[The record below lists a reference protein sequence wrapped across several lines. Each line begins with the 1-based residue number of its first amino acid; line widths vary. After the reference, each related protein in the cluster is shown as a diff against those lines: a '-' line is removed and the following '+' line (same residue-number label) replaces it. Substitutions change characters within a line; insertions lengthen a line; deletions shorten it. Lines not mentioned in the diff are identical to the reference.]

1 MLVILYPITG
11 RWVFSQMMIRTILLI
26 SFLFFAEIGNAEDF
40 NTVVPLRDI
49 GTSTYYVEAQI
60 NGHVRQ
66 EFMLDTGSAHVVIDN
81 TTLNQLKEKGN
92 VEYLKDLTGKLAD
105 GSQTSVPLYR
115 VDIMRVG
122 QCVIR
127 DVEVAVFPKAGRNI
141 LGLSALK
148 KVAPISIS
156 VEPPSIKLS
165 NCQSGEPAVVAEDP
179 PESRT
184 AITVASEIRPVQ
196 TYSDHPAF
204 ILTSSS
210 P

>member
-1 MLVILYPITG
+1 
-11 RWVFSQMMIRTILLI
+11 MMIRTILLL
-26 SFLFFAEIGNAEDF
+26 SFTLFAVTGNAEDF
-40 NTVVPLRDI
+40 NTIVPLRDM

-66 EFMLDTGSAHVVIDN
+66 EFMLDTGSAHVVIDK
-81 TTLNQLKEKGN
+81 TTLNQLKEKGK

-148 KVAPISIS
+148 KVAPIAIS
-156 VEPPSIKLS
+156 VEPPSLKLS
-165 NCQSGEPAVVAEDP
+165 NCQLDESGFVATAS
-179 PESRT
+179 PESGQGE
-184 AITVASEIRPVQ
+184 SEPVKNRSVHN
-196 TYSDHPAF
+196 YSEYSSF
-204 ILTSSS
+204 TLTNSA

>member
-1 MLVILYPITG
+1 
-11 RWVFSQMMIRTILLI
+11 MMIRTILLL
-26 SFLFFAEIGNAEDF
+26 SFTLFAVTGNAEDF
-40 NTVVPLRDI
+40 NTIVPLRDM

-60 NGHVRQ
+60 DGHVRQ

-81 TTLNQLKEKGN
+81 TTLNQLKEKGK

-165 NCQSGEPAVVAEDP
+165 NCQSAESAVVAEVP
-179 PESRT
+179 PVPGT
-184 AITVASEIRPVQ
+184 ADTVTSEIRTVQ
-196 TYSDHPAF
+196 TYSDHSAF
-204 ILTSSS
+204 VLTSSA